1 MNYLKL
7 PILLVAV
14 LAVACGQ
21 AKNELAVKDV
31 ASTKALYTDQK
42 CVTCHGEKGE
52 GGIGPSFKAGLS
64 MGRSVEDIAT
74 RIGAGS
80 GQMPSFKEK
89 LSQEQIQE
97 LAKYVYKEIQG
108 R

>member
-1 MNYLKL
+1 MNYLKS
-7 PILLVAV
+7 LLLLTAV
-14 LAVACGQ
+14 LALSCGQ
-21 AKNELAVKDV
+21 AANKMAVKDV
-31 ASTKALYTDQK
+31 AATQALYTEQK

-52 GGIGPSFKAGLS
+52 GGIGPSFKAGLA

-80 GQMPSFKEK
+80 GQMPAFKDK

>member
-1 MNYLKL
+1 MNYLKT
-7 PILLVAV
+7 LLFLVVV
-14 LAVACGQ
+14 LAAACGES
-21 AKNELAVKDV
+21 KTNLAVKDL
-31 ASTKALYTDQK
+31 AATKALYTEQK
-42 CVTCHGEKGE
+42 CATCHGEKGE

-64 MGRSVEDIAT
+64 MGRSVEDIAV
-74 RIGAGS
+74 RIGTGAGA
-80 GQMPSFKEK
+80 MPSFKDK

>member
-7 PILLVAV
+7 LILLVTV

-21 AKNELAVKDV
+21 AKNDLAVKDV
-31 ASTKALYTDQK
+31 AATKALYTDQK
-42 CVTCHGEKGE
+42 CVTCHGEKGD
-52 GGIGPSFKAGLS
+52 GGIGPSFKAGVS

-74 RIGAGS
+74 RIGTGS
-80 GQMPSFKEK
+80 GAMPSFKDK

>member
-1 MNYLKL
+1 MNYLKTL
-7 PILLVAV
+7 LFLSTILAL
-14 LAVACGQ
+14 ACGQ
-21 AKNELAVKDV
+21 AKNDLAVKDV
-31 ASTKALYTDQK
+31 AATRAAYTEQK

-52 GGIGPSFKAGLS
+52 GGIGPSFKAGVAMS
-64 MGRSVEDIAT
+64 RSVDDLAT
-74 RIGAGS
+74 RIGTGS
-80 GQMPSFKEK
+80 GQMPSFKDK

>member
-7 PILLVAV
+7 LIFLTAV
-14 LAVACGQ
+14 LALACGQ
-21 AKNELAVKDV
+21 TSNNLAVKDV
-31 ASTKALYTDQK
+31 AATRALYTEQK

-52 GGIGPSFKAGLS
+52 GGIGPSFKAGVS

-80 GQMPSFKEK
+80 GQMPSFKDK
-89 LSQEQIQE
+89 LNQEQIQD
-97 LAKYVYKEIQG
+97 LAKYIYKEIQG

>member
-1 MNYLKL
+1 MNYLKSL
-7 PILLVAV
+7 ILFTAV
-14 LAVACGQ
+14 LAIACGQ
-21 AKNELAVKDV
+21 ASTNPAVKDV
-31 ASTKALYTDQK
+31 AATRALYTEQK

-52 GGIGPSFKAGLS
+52 GGIGPSFKAGMS

-74 RIGAGS
+74 RIGTGS